1 MSLGNDIKNDVAAL
15 EERMEE
21 LTIRQNYSSAP
32 GTVNG
37 IDAEINGFNNLGT
50 NYSTFLFSWIFAVNT
65 NSVM

>member
-21 LTIRQNYSSAP
+21 LTIRQNYASTP

-37 IDAEINGFNNLGT
+37 VDSEINGFNNLGT
-50 NYSTFLFSWIFAVNT
+50 NCRTSALLF
-65 NSVM
+65 